1 MIAILK
7 VIDQFK
13 VAGKYAIIVQGA
25 SFIKWGSYLVDK
37 DNHKVKVLSSNFPSV
52 KAHKKK
58 ILMLQVD
65 GVVSGDELEIEP
77 EQ

>member
-1 MIAILK
+1 MLK
-7 VIDQFK
+7 VIGQFK

-37 DNHKVKVLSSNFPSV
+37 DNHKVKILSSNFPSV
-52 KAHKKK
+52 EADKKK

-65 GVVSGDELEIEP
+65 GVVSGDELKIEP